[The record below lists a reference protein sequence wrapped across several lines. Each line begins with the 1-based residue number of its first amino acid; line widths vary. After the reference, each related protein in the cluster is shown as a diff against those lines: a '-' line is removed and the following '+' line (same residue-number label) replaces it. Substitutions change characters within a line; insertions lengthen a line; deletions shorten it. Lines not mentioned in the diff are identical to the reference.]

1 MMEVE
6 SERALSTPA
15 TIGNRV
21 VRSSQEV
28 AHAESDCQ
36 VLCLSRGRRPSAGPP
51 AWITF
56 TEGGT
61 LSLTTESQTTTSAAV
76 AVAESPVIATTPASD
91 ALDRAFL
98 VARVGADFKARDIHI
113 LDMRA
118 ITPLFD
124 YV

>member
-6 SERALSTPA
+6 SERASSTPA
-15 TIGNRV
+15 AIGNRA

-28 AHAESDCQ
+28 AHAKSDCQ
-36 VLCLSRGRRPSAGPP
+36 DLCLSPSRRSSAGPP
-51 AWITF
+51 GWITF

-61 LSLTTESQTTTSAAV
+61 LSLTTESQMPASAAV
-76 AVAESPVIATTPASD
+76 AVAESPVIATTPAHD

-98 VARVGADFKARDIHI
+98 VARVGADFTARDIHI

-118 ITPLFD
+118 ITPLF
-124 YV
+124 